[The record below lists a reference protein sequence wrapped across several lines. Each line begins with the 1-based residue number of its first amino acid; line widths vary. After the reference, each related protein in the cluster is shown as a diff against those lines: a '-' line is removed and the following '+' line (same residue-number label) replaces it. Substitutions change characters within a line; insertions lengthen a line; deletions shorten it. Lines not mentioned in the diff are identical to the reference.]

1 MADFRKWLIAF
12 MFAALMACTGN
23 PAYAQGLFGTIPD
36 APQHVLA
43 VGGGCDGNRNCS
55 ADGAYLEKL
64 SGATYSYTAA
74 ELVPSLV
81 TLPGGKS
88 SVNVK
93 TVTTTGIC
101 QILIETGR
109 FSGSICAA
117 GGSALPTANA
127 PSFNFTAVEQATLA
141 WRLSKIA
148 NLTPGGSN
156 NYLAITPYFTQIA
169 GVPNGQTFAVRLHFL
184 HSMN

>member
-1 MADFRKWLIAF
+1 MPVRPPFFFA
-12 MFAALMACTGN
+12 MFLAAAMSIFAL
-23 PAYAQGLFGTIPD
+23 PASGQGLFGALPET
-36 APQHVLA
+36 PQHILA

-55 ADGAYLEKL
+55 ADGAYLERL

-81 TLPGGKS
+81 TGPSGKS
-88 SVNVK
+88 SLNIK

-101 QILIETGR
+101 QIMLENGR
-109 FSGSICAA
+109 TSLTLCAA
-117 GGSALPTANA
+117 GGGAMPTANA
-127 PSFNFTAVEQATLA
+127 PSFNFTSVEQATIA
-141 WRLSKIA
+141 WRLSSST

-156 NYLAITPYFTQIA
+156 NYLAITPYFTQIS